1 MYANEIEILR
11 TLFVSEKEILR
22 RVVEKARRLIG
33 IDEISGKTVITA
45 ERSKLRDKDLVYLVV
60 LGRYFSY
67 KLGLSSSDAINTDEV
82 TQESGL
88 RKDIASARLHDLKS
102 EGVIEATSTATW
114 KAVYARAEESI
125 DGILS
130 KVGKVG

>member
-1 MYANEIEILR
+1 MYASEIEILK
-11 TLFVSEKEILR
+11 TLLVNEKEILK

-33 IDEISGKTVITA
+33 IDETSGTTVITA
-45 ERSKLRDKDLVYLVV
+45 DRSKLRDKDLVYLIV

-67 KLGLSSSDAINTDEV
+67 KLGLTSTDTINTDEV

-88 RKDIASARLHDLKS
+88 RKDIASARLHDLKV
-102 EGVIEATSTATW
+102 EGTAELTSTATW

-125 DGILS
+125 DRILS
-130 KVGKVG
+130 KVGTIG